1 MMNLLDQYLKIT
13 SEASFS
19 QLPSVQK
26 VIKRNTFRNFF
37 RKNKKSVTYDALELW
52 KKGKLT
58 QGQIKRAK
66 KAKEKARKAK
76 KEERNKK
83 IREKIKQLRSKMT
96 KKGK

>member
-1 MMNLLDQYLKIT
+1 MTNLLDKYLEIT

-19 QLPSVQK
+19 QLPSVQRA
-26 VIKRNTFRNFF
+26 VKRNMIRNLF
-37 RKNKKSVTYDALELW
+37 RKNKKSVAQDALELW

-66 KAKEKARKAK
+66 IAKEKARKAK
-76 KEERNKK
+76 KEERKK
-83 IREKIKQLRSKMT
+83 KVKEKIQQFRSKLT